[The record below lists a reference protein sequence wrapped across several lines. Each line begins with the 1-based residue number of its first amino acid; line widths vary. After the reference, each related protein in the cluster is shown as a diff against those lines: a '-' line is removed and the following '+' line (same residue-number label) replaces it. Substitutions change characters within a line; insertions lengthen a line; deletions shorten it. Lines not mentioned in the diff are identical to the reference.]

1 MSIGR
6 KEEYMKKNG
15 NNQKA
20 GEYYLGLDVGTSSCG
35 WAVTDKEYNLSK
47 FKGKHMWGARLF
59 DEAQDA
65 SARRLARGTRR
76 RLERTKKRLLL
87 LETLFNN
94 EIMKKDPAFFIRMH
108 DSNLYA
114 EDKTDSAC
122 HYALFNDPEY
132 TDKDYLTQYPTIY
145 HLRQEL
151 LHSTEPHDVRLV
163 FLAIHHI
170 LKSRGHFLYETSDS
184 DDAKTLDMSIAD
196 FKEYLAGKDISF
208 EPEDIKAFK
217 DILMS
222 QKNRTEKAKELKVAY
237 GEVKQSE
244 DSAVDMVSL
253 LELFSGKKVD
263 LYKLFKEDDL
273 KEAEIKSV
281 SLLDDLDS
289 QYDLLSDILE
299 DNVQVIF
306 DAKEIYDLARLNQI
320 LGEDAY
326 LSDAKV
332 RLYNKNKGKHES
344 EDKQKGDL
352 RILKDFFIRKLEA
365 QEITKDTYDLI
376 FNVKN
381 DKTHNLPSYIGKS
394 DKMCS
399 QEDFCKFLK
408 KYTGEMKDSE
418 NEEERRVSMEIENGT
433 FLTKLKGKENGLVP
447 YQLQLKEL
455 KKILNNAKT
464 YLPFLSEKGKDG
476 ITTED
481 KIISLLTFRIP
492 YYVGPLAKPSDSN
505 KAWLERKDEVIY
517 PWNFTEV
524 VDLQASAKKFM
535 KNLIGKCTYT
545 GETVLPKDSLLYSKY
560 TVLNEINNLKVN
572 GHPISVENKQKIY
585 TDLFL
590 NNKKKLTKKA
600 IKNYM
605 LANGMIEAEDE
616 ISGVDDQINSNM
628 KSYHDFKNIL
638 AKTNNKQQV
647 EDIIE
652 HILVYGSDKKM
663 LKQWLDQHTEGLD
676 ESDKKHVLRLNYKD
690 WGRVSEEFLTKV
702 YHTDKKTGEMF
713 NIMDMLWNTNNNL
726 MMLMTKPYDFN
737 SEAKQYR
744 DEHFGLQNSLKD
756 KLDELYIAPAV
767 RRSIWQTMRIV
778 DEIVDIKKSAPE
790 KIFIEMARTSS
801 KEMEKK
807 RTESRKE
814 QLKKLYVSCKEQA
827 KELTPD
833 FDELQERLDKETDQH
848 LRSDKLYLYYTQMGK
863 CMYTGEPIDLAMLL
877 GNDQTYDI
885 DHIFPQSKVIDDSL
899 DNRVLVRSVENRDKT
914 DHYPINEDVRKKMYS
929 FWTLLHEKKLISDK
943 KYNRLKR
950 ATPLTED
957 ELSQFV
963 QRQIVETQ
971 QSTKALATI
980 LNAEYPDTKIVY
992 SKAGNVSRFRQTY
1005 QIPKFRNVNDYHH
1018 AKDAYLNIVVGNV
1031 FDTKFT
1037 ENFFKRI
1044 MEEQDKYSLNRVFEF
1059 NTPGAWVAPTHKESG
1074 KYRIHQDKSVLTGTI
1089 QTVYKYVYKNTPIVT
1104 FAPYQQKGELYDLQ
1118 IMPKGKG
1125 QLPIKQ
1131 GLDINKYGG
1140 YNKITGSYFF
1150 VAEYTDKKK
1159 RVRAILPVYLYA
1171 LKEYEKDP
1179 IAYCKDILHLEEPR
1193 IIVKKIL
1200 NSALFE
1206 LNGSRVMLTGRTN
1219 DYYVCKHAYEF
1230 AIDDEHSSYLKALN
1244 KYMMRCAVAKKELEI
1259 TKYDVI
1265 SRESNVRMYKWLEG
1279 RLKSSPYLALYY
1291 GVVKDL
1297 EKANDKFNDFGCQKQ
1312 AELICEMIKLFKCD
1326 RQSAHLEELTKKKS
1340 SGIIIFN
1347 NKISNLTSAYLINQ
1361 SVTGLYEVKVDL
1373 LKG

>member
-1 MSIGR
+1 
-6 KEEYMKKNG
+6 MKKNG

-122 HYALFNDPEY
+122 HYALFNDPDY

-196 FKEYLAGKDISF
+196 FKEYLAGKDITF
-208 EPEDIKAFK
+208 EPEDVKAFK
-217 DILMS
+217 NILMS
-222 QKNRTEKAKELKVAY
+222 QKKITEKVKELKAAY
-237 GEVKQSE
+237 GEIHQSE
-244 DSAVDMVSL
+244 EIAVDMASL
-253 LELFSGKKVD
+253 VELFSGKKVD
-263 LYKLFKEDDL
+263 LSKLFKDDNL
-273 KEAEIKSV
+273 KESEIKSV

-299 DNVQVIF
+299 DNVQILF

-320 LGEDAY
+320 LGDDAY

-332 RLYNKNKGKHES
+332 RLYDKNKK
-344 EDKQKGDL
+344 DM
-352 RILKDFFIRKLEA
+352 RILKDFFIKKLEA
-365 QEITKDTYDLI
+365 QEISKETYDVI

-418 NEEERRVSMEIENGT
+418 NEEERRVYTEIENGT

-464 YLPFLSEKGKDG
+464 YLPFLAEKGKDG

-492 YYVGPLAKPSDSN
+492 YYVGPLAKPADSN

-545 GETVLPKDSLLYSKY
+545 GEPVLPKDSLLYSKY

-572 GHPISVENKQKIY
+572 GHPISVEDKQKIY
-585 TDLFL
+585 TELFL

-652 HILVYGSDKKM
+652 HILVYGSDKKT

-713 NIMDMLWNTNNNL
+713 NIMDVLWNTNNNL

-737 SEAKQYR
+737 EMAKQYR

-756 KLDELYIAPAV
+756 RLDKLYIAPAV

-814 QLKKLYVSCKEQA
+814 QLKKLYASCKEQA

-877 GNDQTYDI
+877 GNNQTYDI

-899 DNRVLVRSVENRDKT
+899 DNRVLVQSVKNRDKT
-914 DHYPINEDVRKKMYS
+914 NEYPIKEDIRKQMYS
-929 FWTLLHEKKLISDK
+929 FWTLLHDKKLISDK

-980 LNAEYPDTKIVY
+980 LDAEYPDTKIVY

-1037 ENFFKRI
+1037 ENFFKHI
-1044 MEEQDKYSLNRVFEF
+1044 MEIQDKYSLNRVFEF
-1059 NTPGAWVAPTHKESG
+1059 DTPGAWVAPTHSESG
-1074 KYRIHQDKSVLTGTI
+1074 KYKIHQDKSVLTGTI

-1140 YNKITGSYFF
+1140 YNKVTGSYFF

-1206 LNGSRVMLTGRTN
+1206 LNGSRVMITGRTGN
-1219 DYYVCKHAYEF
+1219 QFVCKHSYEF
-1230 AIDDEHSSYLKALN
+1230 AIDDAHSAYVKALD
-1244 KYMMRCAVAKKELEI
+1244 KYVTRCTVAKSELEI
-1259 TKYDVI
+1259 TKYDGI
-1265 SRESNVRMYKWLEG
+1265 SKESNVKLYEWFFERLNSNSYKSLFTSVIKDMDSCREKYEDLCVLNQSKILLEI
-1279 RLKSSPYLALYY
+1279 L
-1291 GVVKDL
+1291 
-1297 EKANDKFNDFGCQKQ
+1297 
-1312 AELICEMIKLFKCD
+1312 KLFKCD
-1326 RQSAHLEELTKKKS
+1326 RQCPNFALLNGKKS
-1340 SGIIIFN
+1340 VGIIYASSSL
-1347 NKISNLTSAYLINQ
+1347 NKVISAYLINQ

>member
-15 NNQKA
+15 NNQKT

-122 HYALFNDPEY
+122 HYALFNDPDY

-170 LKSRGHFLYETSDS
+170 LKSRGHFLYEASDS

-196 FKEYLAGKDISF
+196 FKEYLSGKDITF
-208 EPEDIKAFK
+208 EPEDVKAFK
-217 DILMS
+217 NILMS
-222 QKNRTEKAKELKVAY
+222 QKKITEKVKELKVAY
-237 GEVKQSE
+237 GEIHQSE
-244 DSAVDMVSL
+244 EIAVDIASL
-253 LELFSGKKVD
+253 VELFSGKKVD
-263 LYKLFKEDDL
+263 LSKLFKDDNL
-273 KEAEIKSV
+273 KGSEIKSV

-299 DNVQVIF
+299 DNVQILF

-320 LGEDAY
+320 LGDDAY

-332 RLYNKNKGKHES
+332 RLYDKNKN
-344 EDKQKGDL
+344 DL

-365 QEITKDTYDLI
+365 QEISKETYDVI

-492 YYVGPLAKPSDSN
+492 YYVGPLAKPADSN

-545 GETVLPKDSLLYSKY
+545 GEPVLPKDSLLYSKY

-585 TDLFL
+585 TELFL
-590 NNKKKLTKKA
+590 NNKKKLTKKD
-600 IKNYM
+600 IKNCM
-605 LANGMIEAEDE
+605 LSNGMIKKDEDE

-628 KSYHDFKNIL
+628 KSYYDFKNIL

-690 WGRVSEEFLTKV
+690 WGRVSGEFLTKV

-713 NIMDMLWNTNNNL
+713 SVMDMLWNTNNNL

-737 SEAKQYR
+737 AEAKKYR

-814 QLKKLYVSCKEQA
+814 QLKKLYASCKEQA

-899 DNRVLVRSVENRDKT
+899 DNRVLVQSVKNRDKT
-914 DHYPINEDVRKKMYS
+914 NEYPIKEDIRKKMYS
-929 FWTLLHEKKLISDK
+929 FWSVLRKKGLISEK

-1037 ENFFKRI
+1037 ENFFKHI
-1044 MEEQDKYSLNRVFEF
+1044 MEKQGDYSLNRVFEF
-1059 NTPGAWVAPTHKESG
+1059 DTPGAWIAPTHSESG
-1074 KYRIHQDKSVLTGTI
+1074 KYKIHQDKSVLTGTI

-1131 GLDINKYGG
+1131 GLDIDKYGG

-1200 NSALFE
+1200 NSALLE
-1206 LNGSRVMLTGRTN
+1206 MDCSRIMVTGRS
-1219 DYYVCKHAYEF
+1219 DGGKSLVFKHAYEF
-1230 AIDDEHSSYLKALN
+1230 AIDDAHSAYLKALD
-1244 KYMMRCAVAKKELEI
+1244 KYVARCTVAKSELEI
-1259 TKYDVI
+1259 TKYDGI
-1265 SRESNVRMYKWLEG
+1265 SKESNVKLYDWFFERLNTNSYKPLFTSAIKDMDSCRMNFESLSILDQSKTLLEI
-1279 RLKSSPYLALYY
+1279 L
-1291 GVVKDL
+1291 
-1297 EKANDKFNDFGCQKQ
+1297 
-1312 AELICEMIKLFKCD
+1312 KLFKCD
-1326 RQSAHLEELTKKKS
+1326 RQCPSFELLNGKKTVGVIKK
-1340 SGIIIFN
+1340 N
-1347 NKISNLTSAYLINQ
+1347 VVLVKIDSAYLINQ

>member
-1 MSIGR
+1 
-6 KEEYMKKNG
+6 MKKNG

-122 HYALFNDPEY
+122 HYALFNDPDY

-196 FKEYLAGKDISF
+196 FKEYLAGKDIVF
-208 EPEDIKAFK
+208 EPENLKLFK

-222 QKNRTEKAKELKVAY
+222 QKNRTEKAKDLKAAY

-244 DSAVDMVSL
+244 EASVDMISL

-263 LYKLFKEDDL
+263 LYKLFKNDDL
-273 KEAEIKSV
+273 KEVEIKSV

-320 LGEDAY
+320 LGDDAY

-344 EDKQKGDL
+344 EDNQKGDL

-365 QEITKDTYDLI
+365 QEITKDTFDLI
-376 FNVKN
+376 FNVKK
-381 DKTHNLPSYIGKS
+381 DKIANLPSYIGQAPKT
-394 DKMCS
+394 CS

-408 KYTGEMKDSE
+408 KYTAEMKDSE
-418 NEEERRVSMEIENGT
+418 DEEERRVYTEIENGT

-492 YYVGPLAKPSDSN
+492 YYVGPLAKPTDSN

-524 VDLQASAKKFM
+524 VDLQGSAKKFM

-545 GETVLPKDSLLYSKY
+545 GEPVLPKDSLLYSKY

-572 GHPISVENKQKIY
+572 GHPISVEDKQKIY
-585 TDLFL
+585 TELFL
-590 NNKKKLTKKA
+590 HNKKKMTKKA

-605 LANGMIEAEDE
+605 LANGMVEAEDE

-690 WGRVSEEFLTKV
+690 WGRVSEEFLTGI

-713 NIMDMLWNTNNNL
+713 SIMDMLWNTNNNL

-737 SEAKQYR
+737 AEAKKYR

-814 QLKKLYVSCKEQA
+814 QLKKLYASCKEQA

-899 DNRVLVRSVENRDKT
+899 DNRVLVQSVENRYKT
-914 DHYPINEDVRKKMYS
+914 DRYPITEDVRKKMYS
-929 FWTLLHEKKLISDK
+929 FWTLLHDKKLISDK

-950 ATPLTED
+950 ATPLTEE

-980 LNAEYPDTKIVY
+980 LDAEYLDTKIVY

-1037 ENFFKRI
+1037 ENFFKHI
-1044 MEEQDKYSLNRVFEF
+1044 MEKQGDYSLNRVFEF
-1059 NTPGAWVAPTHKESG
+1059 DTPGAWIAPTHSESG

-1104 FAPYQQKGELYDLQ
+1104 FAPYQQKGQLYNLT
-1118 IMPKGKG
+1118 IMPKGETDENGK
-1125 QLPIKQ
+1125 LPIKN
-1131 GLDINKYGG
+1131 GLSINKYG
-1140 YNKITGSYFF
+1140 YYGSLIGTYFL
-1150 VAEYTDKKK
+1150 
-1159 RVRAILPVYLYA
+1159 AIL
-1171 LKEYEKDP
+1171 
-1179 IAYCKDILHLEEPR
+1179 
-1193 IIVKKIL
+1193 
-1200 NSALFE
+1200 
-1206 LNGSRVMLTGRTN
+1206 
-1219 DYYVCKHAYEF
+1219 
-1230 AIDDEHSSYLKALN
+1230 
-1244 KYMMRCAVAKKELEI
+1244 
-1259 TKYDVI
+1259 
-1265 SRESNVRMYKWLEG
+1265 
-1279 RLKSSPYLALYY
+1279 
-1291 GVVKDL
+1291 
-1297 EKANDKFNDFGCQKQ
+1297 ANW
-1312 AELICEMIKLFKCD
+1312 
-1326 RQSAHLEELTKKKS
+1326 
-1340 SGIIIFN
+1340 
-1347 NKISNLTSAYLINQ
+1347 
-1361 SVTGLYEVKVDL
+1361 
-1373 LKG
+1373 